1 MRTPRAYRF
10 LERAFRAGKE
20 RNGMRLIEYTVL
32 SNHLHLI
39 VEVENRDQLSRGVQ
53 GLSIRL
59 AKALNK
65 HWRRKGKVFADRFF
79 AVVVKG
85 ARQAMRTLNYVLNN
99 ARKHGIRLPAGTP
112 DQFSSAKWFRLWRE
126 KHRRP
131 LRNPSVVGAW
141 SWEPWTAL
149 SLDEIPG
156 RRAESWALDE
166 LLGLAN

>member
-1 MRTPRAYRF
+1 
-10 LERAFRAGKE
+10 
-20 RNGMRLIEYTVL
+20 MRLIEYTVL

-39 VEVENRDQLSRGVQ
+39 VEVKKREQLSRGVQ

-65 HWRRKGKVFADRFF
+65 HWRRKGKVFTDRYF
-79 AVVVKG
+79 AVVLEG
-85 ARQAMRTLNYVLNN
+85 TRQAMRTLKYVLNN

-112 DQFSSAKWFRLWRE
+112 DPFSSARWFRRWRE

-131 LRNPSVVGAW
+131 LRSPPVVEAW

-149 SLDEIPG
+149 GLEEVPG

-166 LLGLAN
+166 RLGLAT